1 MLNIL
6 LPDFRVIAP
15 ELILTATAFAII
27 LWEMVTRSRR
37 HVTSASL
44 ALIGSLAA
52 LVATVSTWHLNLST
66 FGDALVLDPYA
77 SFFKVIFL
85 MGLIL
90 SVSLSLRFV
99 QEGGT
104 RDHAEYY
111 ALMLMATVG
120 MMVMAMGRE
129 LVTIFLGLELLS
141 MPLYV
146 LAGFFR
152 RDALSNE
159 ASLKYFVLGSFAT
172 GILLFGMSYIYGVSG
187 STHLRTIAEK
197 LHSHPGLL
205 SDKALLAGLL
215 LVLVGFGF
223 KISVVPFHQ
232 WTPDVYQGA
241 PTPITA
247 FMSAGPK
254 AAGLS
259 ALIRILVEAT
269 PKLGQEWEMI
279 VYALAVLTMTVGNLA
294 ALAQTNLKRML
305 AYSSIAHV
313 GYILIGLVASIGGKA
328 DRAISAIM
336 FYMLAYTFMNIG
348 AFAILIFM
356 KREGMAN
363 ENLDDF
369 TGLSWRSP
377 GAALAMLVFLFS
389 LTGIPP
395 TAGFAAKLSIFYAAI
410 QGKYYW
416 LAVIGILNSA
426 VASYYYLRV
435 VIIMYMK
442 EPVGVLPKAVSSPVL
457 WAGIAL
463 ALAGTIIL
471 GILPGSFLE
480 EARMA
485 VTALLQV

>member
-1 MLNIL
+1 MLNIF

-15 ELILTATAFAII
+15 ELILTVAAFATV
-27 LWEMVTRSRR
+27 LWEMVTRTRD
-37 HVTSASL
+37 HTVSASL
-44 ALIGSLAA
+44 AVAGGLAA
-52 LVATVSTWHLNLST
+52 LVVTASTWHLKVST

-77 SFFKVIFL
+77 SFFKVIFIL
-85 MGLIL
+85 GLLL
-90 SVSLSLRFV
+90 SVSLSLKYVR
-99 QEGGT
+99 EGGSK
-104 RDHAEYY
+104 DHAEYY
-111 ALMLMATVG
+111 ALMILATVG

-129 LVTIFLGLELLS
+129 LITIFLGLELLS
-141 MPLYV
+141 MSLYI

-152 RDALSNE
+152 KDTLSNE

-172 GILLFGMSYIYGVSG
+172 GILLFGMSYIYGVTG
-187 STHLRTIAEK
+187 STHLRTIAQT
-197 LHSHPGLL
+197 LHSHPDTL
-205 SDKALLAGLL
+205 SDKALFMGLL

-241 PTPITA
+241 PTPVTA

-254 AAGLS
+254 AAVLA
-259 ALIRILVEAT
+259 ALIRFLMEAT
-269 PKLGQEWEMI
+269 PGMGRELELI
-279 VYALAVLTMTVGNLA
+279 IYALAVLTMTVGNLA
-294 ALAQTNLKRML
+294 ALVQGNLKRML
-305 AYSSIAHV
+305 AYSSIAHI

-328 DRAISAIM
+328 DRALSAIM

-348 AFAILIFM
+348 AFAILIFL
-356 KREGMAN
+356 KREGMPS

-369 TGLSWRSP
+369 AGLSRRSP
-377 GAALAMLVFLFS
+377 GAAFAMLIFLFS

-410 QGKYYW
+410 QGGYYL

-435 VIIMYMK
+435 VVLMYMK
-442 EPVGVLPKAVSSPVL
+442 EPERAFPSAVSSPLL

-463 ALAGTIIL
+463 ALAGTILL
-471 GILPGSFLE
+471 GILPGSVLE
-480 EARMA
+480 AARLS
-485 VTALLQV
+485 VTGLI

>member
-1 MLNIL
+1 MLSIF

-15 ELILTATAFAII
+15 ELILTGTAFAII
-27 LWEMVTRSRR
+27 LWEMITRSRN

-44 ALIGSLAA
+44 AVAGSLAA
-52 LVATVSTWHLNLST
+52 LITTAGTWHLNLST

-77 SFFKVIFL
+77 SFFKLIFL

-90 SVSLSLRFV
+90 SVSLSLRYV

-104 RDHAEYY
+104 KDHAEYY
-111 ALMLMATVG
+111 ALMLLATVG

-141 MPLYV
+141 MPLYI

-152 RDALSNE
+152 RDTLSNE
-159 ASLKYFVLGSFAT
+159 ASLKYFILGSFAT
-172 GILLFGMSYIYGVSG
+172 GILLFGMSYVYGVSG
-187 STHLRTIAEK
+187 STHLKTIAQI
-197 LHSHPGLL
+197 LQSSPGLM

-254 AAGLS
+254 AAGLA

-269 PKLGQEWEMI
+269 PRMGQEWELI
-279 VYALAVLTMTVGNLA
+279 LYILAVLTMTVGNLS
-294 ALAQTNLKRML
+294 ALAQSNLKRML

-313 GYILIGLVASIGGKA
+313 GYILIGLVVSIGGNA
-328 DRAISAIM
+328 DRALSAVM

-356 KREGMAN
+356 KREGMAH

-369 TGLSWRSP
+369 IGLSWRAP
-377 GAALAMLVFLFS
+377 GAALAMLIFLFS

-410 QGKYYW
+410 QGEYYW
-416 LAVIGILNSA
+416 LAVIGIINSA

-435 VIIMYMK
+435 VVLMYMK
-442 EPVGVLPKAVSSPVL
+442 EPEGALPEAESSPLL

-480 EARMA
+480 GARMA
-485 VTALLQV
+485 VTALIQV